1 MTAPVERRHRETA
14 YKAVEGCDYCGACP
28 DGRNW
33 IDGLLTIGEYGLE
46 LAIAQALADIEAP
59 LLAEIE
65 RLAERD
71 RALQVALAEGWR
83 KLREAKAEI
92 RAEAWDLGHEATG
105 PYASNPYRYEEPQ
118 K

>member
-1 MTAPVERRHRETA
+1 MTAPVERRHRELA

-33 IDGLLTIGEYGLE
+33 IDGLLTIGEYGME

-65 RLAERD
+65 RLKHQLDDALSRAD
-71 RALQVALAEGWR
+71 RE
-83 KLREAKAEI
+83 EF
-92 RAEAWDLGHEATG
+92 RANMADPLFRPGDV
-105 PYASNPYRYEEPQ
+105 
-118 K
+118 